1 MRGKAYRRW
10 KTLTK
15 YASRIKERLYYMRV
29 QYGETEVKLPNGK
42 VYKRKLWRS
51 PESWKEADE
60 VGSAGYKSLKDT
72 PTPYKDPWKKV
83 DDKKHIKE
91 IRDESRRI
99 IDEELNNELKD

>member
-15 YASRIKERLYYMRV
+15 YVSRIKERLYFMKV
-29 QYGETEVKLPNGK
+29 QYGETEIKLPDGRT
-42 VYKRKLWRS
+42 YKRKLWRS

-60 VGSAGYKSLKDT
+60 MGSAGSKSLKDT

-83 DDKKHIKE
+83 DNKKRIKDM
-91 IRDESRRI
+91 RDESKRI
-99 IDEELNNELKD
+99 IDEELNGNIKD